1 MTYQNKLRAGGE
13 FYLRGKFQQ
22 LIGEEF
28 HVLISKIKT
37 ALMNLIK
44 CGLYW
49 LKMMVAIIAS
59 DRLSD
64 MQLIKLLSTLKST
77 TIPS

>member
-1 MTYQNKLRAGGE
+1 
-13 FYLRGKFQQ
+13 
-22 LIGEEF
+22 
-28 HVLISKIKT
+28 
-37 ALMNLIK
+37 MNLIK

-49 LKMMVAIIAS
+49 LEMTAAVIAS

-77 TIPS
+77 IIPS

>member
-1 MTYQNKLRAGGE
+1 
-13 FYLRGKFQQ
+13 
-22 LIGEEF
+22 
-28 HVLISKIKT
+28 
-37 ALMNLIK
+37 MNLIK

-49 LKMMVAIIAS
+49 LEMMVAIIAS